1 MQKEDFMKIKFLI
14 LTFMFFSP
22 LLLSCVIKYAP
33 QRLIIRKE
41 ILVFCMNV
49 EVSSCGGS
57 AWGCDDGKTY
67 ECEQDIMLEP
77 YFKGMEI
84 EKRIMAKQEK
94 EKKGL

>member
-1 MQKEDFMKIKFLI
+1 
-14 LTFMFFSP
+14 
-22 LLLSCVIKYAP
+22 
-33 QRLIIRKE
+33 
-41 ILVFCMNV
+41 MNV

>member
-1 MQKEDFMKIKFLI
+1 MQKGDFMKIKFLI
-14 LTFMFFSP
+14 LACLVFS
-22 LLLSCVIKYAP
+22 LWSCSIKYAP

-49 EVSSCGGS
+49 EVTSCGGNAS
-57 AWGCDDGKTY
+57 GCDDGKTY
-67 ECEQDIMLEP
+67 ECEQDVMLEP

-84 EKRIMAKQEK
+84 EKRIMAKQER

>member
-1 MQKEDFMKIKFLI
+1 MKIKFLI
-14 LTFMFFSP
+14 LACLIFSLTTCTFSG
-22 LLLSCVIKYAP
+22 AP

-49 EVSSCGGS
+49 EIVNCGLNAS
-57 AWGCDDGKTY
+57 GCDDGKVY
-67 ECEQDIMLEP
+67 ECEKDVMFEY

-94 EKKGL
+94 EKKGQ